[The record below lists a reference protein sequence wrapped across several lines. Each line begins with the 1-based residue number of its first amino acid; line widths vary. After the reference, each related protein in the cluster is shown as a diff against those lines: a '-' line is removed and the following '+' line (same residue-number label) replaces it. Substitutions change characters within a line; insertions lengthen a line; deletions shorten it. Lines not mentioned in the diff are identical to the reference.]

1 LSRQRRFN
9 SVHAADQSSDYARI
23 VGEMGAPLAVTVW
36 SFVILA
42 IVIAVPIWLVLKVTN
57 RNGRNSSDTTLAER
71 RRTASRQRWDASRA
85 LRFSGS
91 SMDPEG

>member
-1 LSRQRRFN
+1 LSRQRRFS

-42 IVIAVPIWLVLKVTN
+42 IVIAVPIWLVFKVTN
-57 RNGRNSSDTTLAER
+57 RIGRNSWDIDEHDDT
-71 RRTASRQRWDASRA
+71 
-85 LRFSGS
+85 
-91 SMDPEG
+91 PH